1 MPKEASQNM
10 KPLGPGEV
18 SVDEVM
24 LLTDEKT
31 QREKSSSLIPLLQKV
46 QAVHGYLPHKELERL
61 SQELNVPLSRI
72 YGVASFFTQFRFTP
86 LGKYVVKICHGT
98 ACHVNGAE
106 QISEV
111 ITSKVGVKEGETTND
126 QQVTLERVA
135 CLGCCS
141 LSPVI
146 MVNDKVFG
154 NLDGKKAEKIIDKV
168 GRDEIHD

>member
-10 KPLGPGEV
+10 NPLGPGEV
-18 SVDEVM
+18 SVGEVM

-46 QAVHGYLPHKELERL
+46 QAEHGYLPHEELERL
-61 SQELNVPLSRI
+61 SHELNVPLSRI
-72 YGVASFFTQFRFTP
+72 YGVATFFTQFRFTP

-106 QISEV
+106 QISEA
-111 ITSKVGVKEGETTND
+111 ITGKVGVKEGETTKD
-126 QQVTLERVA
+126 QEITLERVA

-146 MVNDKVFG
+146 MVNGKVFG
-154 NLDGKKAEKIIDKV
+154 NLDGKKAVKIIQKMERGEV
-168 GRDEIHD
+168 HD